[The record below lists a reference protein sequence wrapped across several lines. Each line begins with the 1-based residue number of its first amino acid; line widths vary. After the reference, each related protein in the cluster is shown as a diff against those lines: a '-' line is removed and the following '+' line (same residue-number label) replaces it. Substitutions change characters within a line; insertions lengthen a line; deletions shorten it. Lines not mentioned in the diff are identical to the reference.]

1 MKSFLLALALTGLSA
16 TSHSAELLYFYDKSC
31 GACQKFDREVG
42 IVYDKT
48 REGKVAPITKVEY
61 HVWRKQELKPFAD
74 ALQQRVIGTPTF
86 VMLHNGK
93 EIDRLTGYSNDELFW
108 LAMQHMLYRVEHHAD
123 NP

>member
-1 MKSFLLALALTGLSA
+1 MRTLFISLILFSLSTVA
-16 TSHSAELLYFYDKSC
+16 NSTELLYFFDKNC

-42 IVYDKT
+42 YHYDKT
-48 REGKVAPITKVEY
+48 REGNIAPITKVEY
-61 HVWRKQELKPFAD
+61 HVWREQNPQPYAEV
-74 ALQQRVIGTPTF
+74 LQKRVIGTPTF
-86 VMLHNGK
+86 VMVHEGK